1 MITMWMKKVGLFSS
15 RNYKTQTIKYL
26 IFNYK
31 IIVKPELPS
40 QHWTWSNS
48 VRKRKL
54 RLWEKYKRTFNNIE
68 TNLFYVYYP
77 KYYTKY
83 KEIIRRKYAFLF
95 YIFDFRCHLTL
106 NRINMYWKDFSWE
119 LIKYQ
124 WRQILFF
131 LKIRKIIVDL
141 KDAHTPTQQQ
151 HDIEP
156 LKCFKQIWQRLRN
169 QNSLVS
175 LNNCLNIW
183 LWWLISKGSGS
194 NEICPI
200 LFKRDNKTLLNEK
213 ANNLYSMQ
221 RNEKNSKST
230 AQVTKSKNH
239 SNILYKFINNELHLK
254 EMYSSIWFLFSTPK
268 KVISWINVIPNLY
281 GNMWNVTRW

>member
-1 MITMWMKKVGLFSS
+1 MYITQNIIPSIRKFRS
-15 RNYKTQTIKYL
+15 IHL
-26 IFNYK
+26 IG
-31 IIVKPELPS
+31 
-40 QHWTWSNS
+40 
-48 VRKRKL
+48 RKC
-54 RLWEKYKRTFNNIE
+54 
-68 TNLFYVYYP
+68 
-77 KYYTKY
+77 
-83 KEIIRRKYAFLF
+83 AFLF
-95 YIFDFRCHLTL
+95 YIFDFRCRLTL

-131 LKIRKIIVDL
+131 LKIRKIIADL
-141 KDAHTPTQQQ
+141 KDAHTPTRQQ

-221 RNEKNSKST
+221 RNEKNFK
-230 AQVTKSKNH
+230 V
-239 SNILYKFINNELHLK
+239 
-254 EMYSSIWFLFSTPK
+254 YSSSNQKQKPFEHT
-268 KVISWINVIPNLY
+268 V
-281 GNMWNVTRW
+281 

>member
-1 MITMWMKKVGLFSS
+1 MYITQNIIPSIRKFRS
-15 RNYKTQTIKYL
+15 IHL
-26 IFNYK
+26 IG
-31 IIVKPELPS
+31 
-40 QHWTWSNS
+40 
-48 VRKRKL
+48 
-54 RLWEKYKRTFNNIE
+54 
-68 TNLFYVYYP
+68 
-77 KYYTKY
+77 
-83 KEIIRRKYAFLF
+83 RKYAFLF
-95 YIFDFRCHLTL
+95 YIFDFRCRFTL
-106 NRINMYWKDFSWE
+106 NRINMFWKYFSWE

-141 KDAHTPTQQQ
+141 KNAHTPTRQQ

-156 LKCFKQIWQRLRN
+156 SKCFKQIWQRLRN

-221 RNEKNSKST
+221 RNEKNSKVCS
-230 AQVTKSKNH
+230 S
-239 SNILYKFINNELHLK
+239 SNQKQKPLEH
-254 EMYSSIWFLFSTPK
+254 T
-268 KVISWINVIPNLY
+268 V
-281 GNMWNVTRW
+281 

>member
-1 MITMWMKKVGLFSS
+1 MKKVGLFSS

-40 QHWTWSNS
+40 QHYTWSDS

-54 RLWEKYKRTFNNIE
+54 RLWEKYKRTFSKNRNEFI
-68 TNLFYVYYP
+68 LCILPKIIIPSFPIFYIYL
-77 KYYTKY
+77 
-83 KEIIRRKYAFLF
+83 IGRKYAFLF
-95 YIFDFRCHLTL
+95 YVFDFRCRLTL

-141 KDAHTPTQQQ
+141 KDAHTPTRQQ

-213 ANNLYSMQ
+213 ANNLYSM
-221 RNEKNSKST
+221 
-230 AQVTKSKNH
+230 
-239 SNILYKFINNELHLK
+239 
-254 EMYSSIWFLFSTPK
+254 
-268 KVISWINVIPNLY
+268 
-281 GNMWNVTRW
+281 

>member
-1 MITMWMKKVGLFSS
+1 MWMKKVGLFSS

-40 QHWTWSNS
+40 QHYTWSDS

-54 RLWEKYKRTFNNIE
+54 RLWEKYKRTFNKIE
-68 TNLFYVYYP
+68 TNSFYVYYP
-77 KYYTKY
+77 KSLYLVFRSIYL
-83 KEIIRRKYAFLF
+83 IGRKYAFLF
-95 YIFDFRCHLTL
+95 YVFDFRCRLTL

-141 KDAHTPTQQQ
+141 KDAHTPTRQQ

-169 QNSLVS
+169 QNSMVS

-221 RNEKNSKST
+221 RNQITKF
-230 AQVTKSKNH
+230 QV
-239 SNILYKFINNELHLK
+239 
-254 EMYSSIWFLFSTPK
+254 YSSSNKKQKLFEHT
-268 KVISWINVIPNLY
+268 V
-281 GNMWNVTRW
+281 